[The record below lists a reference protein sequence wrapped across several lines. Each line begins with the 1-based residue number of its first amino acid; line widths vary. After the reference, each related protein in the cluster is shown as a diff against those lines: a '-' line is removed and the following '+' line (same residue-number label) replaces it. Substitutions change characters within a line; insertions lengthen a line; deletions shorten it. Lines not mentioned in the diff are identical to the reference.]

1 MSTHA
6 LAGEGRP
13 YRCLLTPKVRAY
25 GQQASWGVPL
35 TNRRRGSRG
44 TLPGGQVIPSLF
56 LLPPTKAAQKEDIMS
71 KEQVRAYTITILP
84 GDGIGPEVTEQA
96 VRVLQ
101 AVASRYGHTFN
112 IIWALVGLAAIEAE
126 GAAISDATMQLCR
139 RSDAIL
145 FGAIGDPPR
154 GAGLNSNLQPA
165 KALLRLRKE
174 LELFANL
181 RPVRPFQ
188 ALLNTSSIKAEA
200 LQGTDLLVVRELTG
214 GLYYGKPSEIRETP
228 KGDEAIDTL
237 LYTEAE
243 IERIVRT
250 ACELARDRGRK
261 VTSVDKANA
270 RSSSRLW
277 RRTAERVAADYP
289 DVTLEHLLVDSC
301 AMHLIRRPTSF
312 DVIVTENMFGDILT
326 DEASMLSASM
336 GMLPSASLG
345 TRRTPHGLFG
355 LYEPIHG
362 SAPDIAGQQKAN
374 PIAAIFSAALML
386 RYAFSLQQEAN
397 TVEAAVEHVVNA
409 GYRTEDLREASKKIV
424 GTQEMGRLIVDAIA

>member
-1 MSTHA
+1 MGNYSIA
-6 LAGEGRP
+6 VLA
-13 YRCLLTPKVRAY
+13 
-25 GQQASWGVPL
+25 
-35 TNRRRGSRG
+35 
-44 TLPGGQVIPSLF
+44 
-56 LLPPTKAAQKEDIMS
+56 
-71 KEQVRAYTITILP
+71 
-84 GDGIGPEVTEQA
+84 GDGIGPEVIEQA

-101 AVASRYGHTFN
+101 NIGKRYGHTFN
-112 IIWALVGLAAIEAE
+112 LQYAMVGVAAIEAE
-126 GAAISDATMQLCR
+126 GDAISDATMQLCQQ
-139 RSDAIL
+139 SDAIL
-145 FGAIGDPPR
+145 FGAVGGIPR
-154 GAGLNSNLQPA
+154 YEGPNSKVQPER
-165 KALLRLRKE
+165 ALFRLRKE

-181 RPVRPFQ
+181 RPVHPFK
-188 ALLNTSSIKAEA
+188 ALLNASTIKPGV
-200 LQGTDLLVVRELTG
+200 LQATDLLVVRELTG
-214 GLYYGKPSEIRETP
+214 GIYFGKPSEIRETAH
-228 KGDEAIDTL
+228 GYEAIDTM

-250 ACELARDRGRK
+250 AFDLARGRRKK
-261 VTSVDKANA
+261 VTSVDKANVL
-270 RSSSRLW
+270 SSSRLW
-277 RRTAERVAADYP
+277 RRTADRVAAEYP

-374 PIAAIFSAALML
+374 PIAAILSAALML

-397 TVEAAVEHVVNA
+397 AVEAAVERVVNA
-409 GYRTEDLREASKKIV
+409 GYRTEDLREVGKKMV
-424 GTQEMGRLIVDAIA
+424 GTQEMGKLIVDAIE